1 MDQLQKL
8 RQKGNSEDNMNNV
21 GNNNNDTDSFKS
33 IDGDLIRE
41 QVKIIFIV
49 TIEST
54 IESGQ
59 LLLSF
64 IPTEFIKNSNNSC
77 TNEWFLQWTLIL
89 LSTFIMFMSKKC
101 FCPFITSLNIQR
113 KVLMWPYKKFFYHV
127 IR

>member
-21 GNNNNDTDSFKS
+21 GNNNNNNNNDTDSFKS

-41 QVKIIFIV
+41 QVKTIFIV
-49 TIEST
+49 TIERT

-64 IPTEFIKNSNNSC
+64 RPTEFIKNSNNSC
-77 TNEWFLQWTLIL
+77 TNEWFLQLTLIL
-89 LSTFIMFMSKKC
+89 LSTFIMFMSKKNV
-101 FCPFITSLNIQR
+101 FVPLLQ
-113 KVLMWPYKKFFYHV
+113 V
-127 IR
+127 